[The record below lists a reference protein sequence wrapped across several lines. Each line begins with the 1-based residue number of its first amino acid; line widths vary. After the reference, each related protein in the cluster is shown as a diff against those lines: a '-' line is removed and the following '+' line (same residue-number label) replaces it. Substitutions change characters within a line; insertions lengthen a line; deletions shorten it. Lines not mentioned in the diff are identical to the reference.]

1 MQAPGEKTNII
12 CQGLI
17 VNILHLITATS
28 IIYTSIYIL
37 EIQVQPKLLQ
47 GLGNSQMNVL
57 YAIVNQRAAIVPF
70 ALLIHVM

>member
-28 IIYTSIYIL
+28 IIYTSIYLKYRYNRSCYKGL
-37 EIQVQPKLLQ
+37 EIHK
-47 GLGNSQMNVL
+47 
-57 YAIVNQRAAIVPF
+57 
-70 ALLIHVM
+70 